1 MPIQEPTIVK
11 ATMTPLPH
19 GQAIPVDFNP
29 ASLVYSV
36 ENSIQQQSAGP
47 KKVQYVAQLSGK
59 LTMDLQF
66 DTTGSGAD
74 VRTETNKI
82 AQFMQ
87 PSGNASAAAQTA
99 AAQMQN
105 DNQSGPPPKAPP
117 VLLFQWGSYQFQGIM
132 DSFKETID
140 FFSSEGVALRA
151 LVSIQL
157 SRQDLVFDEGTQFK
171 STASQTSLAPSSSS
185 DSALSMATRGGDPNA
200 MRQLGSDN
208 GLDSLRF
215 TDGASLEVSAG
226 VQLNPPAAFVTASA
240 SAGLGLGAGISAGAS
255 AGISLGAS
263 AGVSIGASAGFGA
276 SASASAGFSLGASAG
291 VSAGVSLS
299 GMAPAIGASAS
310 AGVPASL
317 GAFSGLQAG
326 VATTSTTAN
335 LNPLRMVAAT
345 SSADVA
351 TYNGASF
358 NVGGAALSTGSAGL
372 SADVGQQFDYSA
384 RLTFSRDD

>member
-11 ATMTPLPH
+11 ATLTPLPS
-19 GQAIPVDFNP
+19 GKAITVHFNP
-29 ASLVYSV
+29 ASLVYSI
-36 ENSIQQQSAGP
+36 ENSIQQQSADP
-47 KKVQYVAQLSGK
+47 KKVQYVAQFSGK

-66 DTTGSGAD
+66 DTTDSGKD
-74 VRTETNKI
+74 VRTVTNQV

-87 PSGNASAAAQTA
+87 ASGNATAATQTTAAQS
-99 AAQMQN
+99 QN
-105 DNQSGPPPKAPP
+105 GNTQGPPPKAPP

-140 FFSSEGVALRA
+140 FFSSSGVALRA

-157 SRQDLVFDEGTQFK
+157 SRQDNVFDQGAKFSSAASSK
-171 STASQTSLAPSSSS
+171 SLVPSSSS
-185 DSALSMATRGGDPNA
+185 DSALSMATRGGDPSA

-226 VQLNPPAAFVTASA
+226 VQLNPPAAFVSTSA
-240 SAGLGLGAGISAGAS
+240 SAGLGLSAGISAGAS
-255 AGISLGAS
+255 AGLSLGAS
-263 AGVSIGASAGFGA
+263 AGI
-276 SASASAGFSLGASAG
+276 SAG
-291 VSAGVSLS
+291 VSAGASAGFSVGASAGFSAGASLS
-299 GMAPAIGASAS
+299 GMAPAFGASAS

-326 VATTSTTAN
+326 VAITSSTVN
-335 LNPLRMVAAT
+335 LNPLQMITST

-358 NVGGAALSTGSAGL
+358 NVGGASISTGSAGL

-384 RLTFSRDD
+384 RLTFSRED

>member
-19 GQAIPVDFNP
+19 GTAITVDFNP

-36 ENSIQQQSAGP
+36 ENTIQQQSAGP

-74 VRTETNKI
+74 VRTETNKV

-105 DNQSGPPPKAPP
+105 DNQPGPPPKAPP

-240 SAGLGLGAGISAGAS
+240 SAGLGLSAGISAGAS

-263 AGVSIGASAGFGA
+263 AGVSAGFGA
-276 SASASAGFSLGASAG
+276 SAGASAGFSLSASAG

-358 NVGGAALSTGSAGL
+358 NVGGAAISTGSAGL